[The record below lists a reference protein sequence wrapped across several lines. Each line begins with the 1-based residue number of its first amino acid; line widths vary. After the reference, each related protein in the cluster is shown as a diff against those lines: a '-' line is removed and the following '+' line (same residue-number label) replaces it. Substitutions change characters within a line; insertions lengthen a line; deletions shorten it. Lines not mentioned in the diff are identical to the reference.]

1 MASNPNATLHKSLQD
16 AATRLADIRL
26 GDLMRAPDRQKFIFG
41 FEDLQAD
48 CTRQPIDEQSL
59 SLLLELAKE
68 RGLKNRLEEMFSG
81 AYVNLSEDRPVVHC
95 DLRHPDRLA
104 TDEFKQLSAFAE
116 NLRGHRDITAIVN
129 LGIGG
134 SDLGPAMV
142 VQALAGYHDGPACYF
157 VGNICPTDLY
167 DVLAKCEAGKT
178 LFIVT
183 SKTFTTAETL
193 TNAELAKAW
202 LAENGIEASQAMVAV
217 TAYGERALKWGIL
230 PDHIFSLPKGWAGAT
245 RSGQRSGYR

>member
-81 AYVNLSEDRPVVHC
+81 AYVNLSEDRPVVQC

-104 TDEFKQLSAFAE
+104 TDEFKQL
-116 NLRGHRDITAIVN
+116 
-129 LGIGG
+129 
-134 SDLGPAMV
+134 
-142 VQALAGYHDGPACYF
+142 
-157 VGNICPTDLY
+157 
-167 DVLAKCEAGKT
+167 
-178 LFIVT
+178 
-183 SKTFTTAETL
+183 
-193 TNAELAKAW
+193 
-202 LAENGIEASQAMVAV
+202 
-217 TAYGERALKWGIL
+217 
-230 PDHIFSLPKGWAGAT
+230 
-245 RSGQRSGYR
+245 